1 MQEALQA
8 DLQDAQAA
16 VHDEDQRRQQEGER
30 VAALERQHRE
40 EEAHG
45 AAARVTHQQGGGLGI
60 HPQVGQQCADEDD
73 GGGAVVG
80 QLFVVGDQVGADGHH
95 RQTGGQAVH
104 TVGAVDHVDAGP
116 DQDDDEQQIHRIG
129 QGEGMGIS
137 IYNQDFDE
145 NNMNVTVDGKFKF
158 WKSENAILVLKD
170 DIEER
175 VLNAYRIN
183 DLNNL
188 LFLGDDF
195 VGIEF
200 KNLNQEEMI
209 EIKNSKCLL

>member
-1 MQEALQA
+1 MGRIVHQFLQMFIHREYLLIITQSKRLIG
-8 DLQDAQAA
+8 DNQVVLQVVIELLRVSLECA
-16 VHDEDQRRQQEGER
+16 EDQNIAKLHDRKKYAEQYPHAWRRCEVQTRIICEYISYFVQ
-30 VAALERQHRE
+30 
-40 EEAHG
+40 
-45 AAARVTHQQGGGLGI
+45 
-60 HPQVGQQCADEDD
+60 DEKINNISNTPVIID
-73 GGGAVVG
+73 
-80 QLFVVGDQVGADGHH
+80 
-95 RQTGGQAVH
+95 
-104 TVGAVDHVDAGP
+104 
-116 DQDDDEQQIHRIG
+116 
-129 QGEGMGIS
+129 EGMGIS

-145 NNMNVTVDGKFKF
+145 NNMNVTVDRKFKF
-158 WKSENAILVLKD
+158 WKPGNAILILKD

-209 EIKNSKCLL
+209 EIKNSKCLP

>member
-1 MQEALQA
+1 MIEYISYFV
-8 DLQDAQAA
+8 QDEIINNISDTP
-16 VHDEDQRRQQEGER
+16 VIID
-30 VAALERQHRE
+30 
-40 EEAHG
+40 
-45 AAARVTHQQGGGLGI
+45 
-60 HPQVGQQCADEDD
+60 
-73 GGGAVVG
+73 
-80 QLFVVGDQVGADGHH
+80 
-95 RQTGGQAVH
+95 
-104 TVGAVDHVDAGP
+104 
-116 DQDDDEQQIHRIG
+116 
-129 QGEGMGIS
+129 EGMGIS

-158 WKSENAILVLKD
+158 WKSENAILILKD

-200 KNLNQEEMI
+200 KNLNQEEI
-209 EIKNSKCLL
+209 LEIHNSKCLL

>member
-1 MQEALQA
+1 MIEYISYFV
-8 DLQDAQAA
+8 QDEIINNISDTP
-16 VHDEDQRRQQEGER
+16 VIIDEGMGEGLVLFE
-30 VAALERQHRE
+30 
-40 EEAHG
+40 
-45 AAARVTHQQGGGLGI
+45 I
-60 HPQVGQQCADEDD
+60 S
-73 GGGAVVG
+73 VV
-80 QLFVVGDQVGADGHH
+80 DK
-95 RQTGGQAVH
+95 
-104 TVGAVDHVDAGP
+104 
-116 DQDDDEQQIHRIG
+116 RIG
-129 QGEGMGIS
+129 QNYHLFYEDKRKPPLDIAINPEDGMIEYISYFVQDEIINNISDTPVIIDEGMGIS

>member
-1 MQEALQA
+1 MKFEKVFNSKNYIRKIECMGEGLVLFEISVVDRRIRQNYHLFYEDKRKPPLDIAINPE
-8 DLQDAQAA
+8 DGMIEYISYFVQDEIINNISDTP
-16 VHDEDQRRQQEGER
+16 VIID
-30 VAALERQHRE
+30 
-40 EEAHG
+40 
-45 AAARVTHQQGGGLGI
+45 
-60 HPQVGQQCADEDD
+60 
-73 GGGAVVG
+73 
-80 QLFVVGDQVGADGHH
+80 
-95 RQTGGQAVH
+95 
-104 TVGAVDHVDAGP
+104 
-116 DQDDDEQQIHRIG
+116 
-129 QGEGMGIS
+129 EGMGIS
-137 IYNQDFDE
+137 ICNQDFNE
-145 NNMNVTVDGKFKF
+145 NNMYVTVDGKFKF
-158 WKSENAILVLKD
+158 WKSGNAILILKD